1 MYYYILN
8 PAAGKGAVN
17 QLQDKLRAQL
27 QTLGISGEFIKTT
40 GPGDATRLAQKA
52 TSKGY
57 KTIVAVGGDGTV
69 TEIINGI
76 VDTNVAIGIIPIG
89 NSNVLARRLGI
100 TDWQQACA
108 VLAARRLTSLAAVA
122 AGKNFFLSTLSL
134 GFDTDV
140 DKAVEVPTGNALSSR
155 LKQFTHAW
163 SHAKNYQTLECQLTI
178 DDSLVLSCPIFTLSV
193 TNQKFLNP
201 QADNKLIISLTDRP
215 SVAKLSTYLWQRLK
229 SANTIEETATTRISA
244 NRVLVKTNPTTGIMV
259 DGKLAS
265 RTPIAIRLTDRQF
278 RFISEK
284 PVNNLKD
291 V

>member
-17 QLQDKLRAQL
+17 QLQDKLRSQL

-40 GPGDATRLAQKA
+40 GPGDATRLAERA
-52 TSKGY
+52 VAKGY
-57 KTIVAVGGDGTV
+57 KTVVAVGGDGTV

-76 VDTNVAIGIIPIG
+76 PDSNVAIGIIPIG
-89 NSNVLARRLGI
+89 NTNLLAERLGI

-108 VLAARRLTSLAAVA
+108 VLAARRITNLAAVA
-122 AGKNFFLSTLSL
+122 AGQSFFLSTLSL

-140 DKAVEVPTGNALSSR
+140 DKTLASPSSPTLRQQLNQFSR
-155 LKQFTHAW
+155 SW
-163 SHAKNYQTLECQLTI
+163 SHARNFQTLSCHLTI
-178 DDSLVLSCPIFTLSV
+178 GDVLEIFCPVFTLSV

-201 QADNKLIISLTDRP
+201 QADNKLIVSLSDRP
-215 SVAKLSTYLWQRLK
+215 SRTKLGAYLWRRLK
-229 SANTIEETATTRISA
+229 HQNAIEETATTRLSA
-244 NRVLVKTNPTTGIMV
+244 DKILVRTDPPTGIMV

-284 PVNNLKD
+284 PANNLKD
-291 V
+291 T